1 MNSWQRVVAAMQL
14 STPDRIP
21 TYELH
26 PSLKIFSAVLG
37 KNTSEIMAHNP
48 EAFFNL
54 VASKGEVDLDKVNE
68 QIAEELL
75 NLYSKIGI
83 DWIRVVKAYSKIPR
97 EVKRIGEHMWQV
109 DGKTYL
115 WSGETLW
122 NLSEPETYDP
132 DEVIRTCRNN
142 SIEVDPLAFE
152 VLRKLAAKVKKE
164 MFLSFDADGTW
175 EPIVSNPNLLKH
187 VLLWIHRRP
196 DAVEAL
202 INHNTDLAI
211 EYGRW
216 AIDEGADAIQLCV
229 DYGNQNGP
237 WMSPAMFRKLV
248 KPALRRE
255 VDAFKK
261 KGAFTVLHSDGYI
274 MPILSDIVDTGID
287 AYQCIDVMAGMK
299 MGEVKERFGDKI
311 CLIGNVDPRI
321 IEYGTKH
328 DVEKEV
334 ERCLREGGR
343 EGYILSASAS
353 VALNN
358 NVENFI
364 HMINYVKEKTLTS
377 SNAWW

>member
-1 MNSWQRVVAAMQL
+1 MNSWERVVTAMQI
-14 STPDRIP
+14 SMPDRVPI
-21 TYELH
+21 YELH
-26 PSLKIFSAVLG
+26 PSLKIFSTVLG
-37 KNTSEIMAHNP
+37 KNDDSIMAHNP

-54 VASKGEVDLDKVNE
+54 IASKGNIDLNKVNE

-75 NLYSKIGI
+75 NLYGKLGL
-83 DWIRVVKAYSKIPR
+83 DWIRVLKAYTSIPW
-97 EVKRIGEHMWQV
+97 EVKRIGENTWQV
-109 DGKTYL
+109 DGKTYK

-122 NLSEPETYDP
+122 SLSEPRTYDP
-132 DEVIRTCRNN
+132 DEVIRECRN
-142 SIEVDPLAFE
+142 SGVEVDPLAFE
-152 VLRKLAAKVKKE
+152 VLRKLAVKVKKE

-187 VLLWIHRRP
+187 VLLWVYRRP

-202 INHNTDLAI
+202 INHNTDVAI

-237 WMSPAMFRKLV
+237 WMSTEMFRKFV

-255 VDAFKK
+255 VDAFKR
-261 KGAFTVLHSDGYI
+261 KGAFVVLHSDGYI
-274 MPILSDIVDTGID
+274 MPILPDIVDAGVD
-287 AYQCIDVMAGMK
+287 AYQCIDVIAGMK
-299 MGEVKERFGDKI
+299 MWEVKEKFGDKI
-311 CLIGNVDPRI
+311 CLVGNVDPRI
-321 IEYGTKH
+321 IEYGTKC

-358 NVENFI
+358 NAENFI
-364 HMINYVKEKTLTS
+364 HMINYVKRKTLQ
-377 SNAWW
+377 